1 MAAIHNNPH
10 RGHTPA
16 ATSPPGQLIGRELMS
31 RKHGRGFLLMNPTTE
46 DYISSNIITLLTSK
60 SRSLS
65 SIVRA
70 NPVNELYVLTY
81 ILRSYNPT
89 SYILLLLSALTTT
102 FGVVKRDLFWNPSW
116 ECVYFNLKW
125 LVTTLNLCCSVC
137 DGWYLWYLW
146 GREKTDMFTL
156 QCKYKEKHLDWDWAT
171 SSHWVASSSAASCLF
186 DFEKNTKHLVD
197 GRL

>member
-10 RGHTPA
+10 RGHTLA

-31 RKHGRGFLLMNPTTE
+31 RKHERGFLLSYSWIQLPR
-46 DYISSNIITLLTSK
+46 IIFHQNIITLLTSK

-65 SIVRA
+65 STVRA
-70 NPVNELYVLTY
+70 NPMNELYVLT
-81 ILRSYNPT
+81 SYNPT

-125 LVTTLNLCCSVC
+125 LLTTLNLCCSVC

-171 SSHWVASSSAASCLF
+171 SSYWVASYSASLVF
-186 DFEKNTKHLVD
+186 LILKKNTKHLVD
-197 GRL
+197 GRI